1 MAQLPVKSLFE
12 ETVLS
17 WECVYYH
24 YRKWYLANVFKQ
36 SWISILE
43 KHKSKLDLSSVDFDG
58 SHTSRGGEKVEYQ
71 SRKKRK
77 TTNSLYLSAFQAPS
91 TFINRKPHC

>member
-58 SHTSRGGEKVEYQ
+58 SHTSRGFSIISIVTHHII
-71 SRKKRK
+71 R
-77 TTNSLYLSAFQAPS
+77 SLQRCRYLIP
-91 TFINRKPHC
+91 